1 MLIFF
6 ADGRLGNQIFQYAF
20 LKTIAKKNETLII
33 YNFDNMIDV
42 FGVPRGKTLII
53 KKKRYL
59 RTILRLIIR
68 PFLILLSGIRLISL
82 IQQDVDYYNGLK
94 YNSDTYTKKR
104 GILPISFVDTGFF
117 QSENFFDDSI
127 INNIIIKPKHLKK
140 ANDLLVNIPS
150 NQHKVFVHVR
160 RLDYIYESCF
170 GIKGVTLPLSYY
182 KSCIRW
188 YENNIENPF
197 FVFLSDDTEFVEY
210 CFNDIEN
217 KVIFNNEIGVD
228 FAVMVLCK
236 SGIISNSSFSWWGA
250 YLMKERY
257 KVFAPKYW
265 MGYKSHKEYPKG
277 IHTEKFSFI
286 DVFDTKVLFYK
297 EEFK

>member
-20 LKTIAKKNETLII
+20 LKTIAKKDETIII
-33 YNFDNMIDV
+33 YNFDSMINV
-42 FGVPRGKTLII
+42 FDVPRRKTLII
-53 KKKRYL
+53 KKRRYL
-59 RTILRLIIR
+59 RAILKLIIR
-68 PFLILLSGIRLISL
+68 PFLILLSRTRLISL
-82 IQQDVDYYNGLK
+82 IQQDVDNFGGYK
-94 YNSDTYTKKR
+94 YSSDTYTKKG
-104 GILPISFVDTGFF
+104 GIFPFTFVDTSFF
-117 QSENFFDDSI
+117 QSEKFFADNVVND
-127 INNIIIKPKHLKK
+127 IKIKSKNLNK
-140 ANDLLVNIPS
+140 ANKLLANIPS
-150 NQHKVFVHVR
+150 NKHKIFVHIR
-160 RLDYIYESCF
+160 RVDYINESCF
-170 GIKGVTLPLSYY
+170 GIKGLTLPLSYY
-182 KSCIRW
+182 KNCIRW
-188 YENNIENPF
+188 FEDNIENPF

-257 KVFAPKYW
+257 QVFAPKYW

-286 DVFDTKVLFYK
+286 DVFDPKVLFYNEVSK
-297 EEFK
+297 